1 MSIWDLCRYKIRP
14 VSNSTQEFFLITV
27 SFFRKN
33 TEVIGASLANLVLT
47 LVLVVPKINGLIS
60 VGNAAGKPD
69 KKIYEKAVGIL
80 KKTPV
85 VDG

>member
-1 MSIWDLCRYKIRP
+1 MEKVTKIALLLLSIG
-14 VSNSTQEFFLITV
+14 LI
-27 SFFRKN
+27 
-33 TEVIGASLANLVLT
+33 ANFVLT

-69 KKIYEKAVGIL
+69 KKIYVKAVGIL

>member
-1 MSIWDLCRYKIRP
+1 MLLSIGFI
-14 VSNSTQEFFLITV
+14 
-27 SFFRKN
+27 
-33 TEVIGASLANLVLT
+33 ANLVLT

>member
-1 MSIWDLCRYKIRP
+1 MEKVTKIALLLLSIG
-14 VSNSTQEFFLITV
+14 LI
-27 SFFRKN
+27 
-33 TEVIGASLANLVLT
+33 ANFVLT

-69 KKIYEKAVGIL
+69 KKIYEKALGIL